1 MTPKSP
7 NITVRVVGATDVGLI
22 REHNEDRLTL
32 LDLDS
37 GEADFRQP
45 RAIDLGAHGLLMVV
59 CDGMGGAAAG
69 EVAAQMAVDTMR
81 REMAMHAPAGT
92 IAASR
97 ATLPPGSQISSMT
110 TPARLP
116 RAARVDGVDTVDPTA
131 SGAIEPNP
139 GSEDPVPTTTSQ
151 AQPSAEDPGA
161 RLLPEAPAAS
171 MQSVENPPQDLVT
184 GPSASVDS
192 DDPPMTEE
200 RLHALA
206 RQIRVAGQRA
216 NREIGDAASADPTK
230 QGMGTTMTCMLL
242 LRSHV
247 LVGQVGD
254 SRAYLWRA
262 GKLTQIT
269 HDQSLVNQLLES
281 GQITQEQAKAFEYTN
296 VILQALG
303 VQEGVDVVLSAESVR
318 RDDRILLCSDGLSGL
333 VTDEEIQAVLGSE
346 DPVDEMAKR
355 LIEMARA
362 AGGPDNITG
371 IIAHVTGDGA
381 SLPGAGDE
389 VAYRPLYIDGDRPPE
404 RRAWM
409 PSYGQPM
416 GSGGMDLMGPSAIQN
431 APTGARPWR
440 ALTITLVLVVF
451 ALGLYLGLSR
461 RGNPTP
467 PLVQSKPQPG
477 TSTPPKSTQP
487 VVAAAGNPDLAVP
500 ADAGTGRPT
509 VPPITVPPSV
519 DAGKADA
526 GPPPPDLAT
535 MAPTVEPQNT
545 GPTDVDA
552 KIDPVN
558 AGPAGA
564 KQPKKKPKKPRP
576 PIDLTTPTM
585 QPGVT
590 PPSDPGQPPT
600 GKEGPPSGEP
610 STKPEPSQAPAPP
623 PSPAPVIEKPVPAP
637 PTPPPVSIPI
647 PAPPAPP
654 VLVTPTVSP
663 TASQPGK

>member
-37 GEADFRQP
+37 GETDFRQP

-81 REMAMHAPAGT
+81 REMALHAPAGA

-97 ATLPPGSQISSMT
+97 ATLPSGSQISSMT

-116 RAARVDGVDTVDPTA
+116 RAARADGVDTVDPTA
-131 SGAIEPNP
+131 SGAIETSPS
-139 GSEDPVPTTTSQ
+139 SEDPVPTSTSL
-151 AQPSAEDPGA
+151 AQPSAEDPG
-161 RLLPEAPAAS
+161 PSPHQEAPGAA
-171 MQSVENPPQDLVT
+171 MQSVENRPQELVEGPP
-184 GPSASVDS
+184 ASVDS

-200 RLHALA
+200 RLHELA

-216 NREIGDAASADPTK
+216 NREIGDAASADVTK
-230 QGMGTTMTCMLL
+230 QGMGTTMTCMLM

-318 RDDRILLCSDGLSGL
+318 RNDRILLCSDGLSGL

-362 AGGPDNITG
+362 AGGPDNITA
-371 IIAHVTGDGA
+371 IIAQVTGDGA

-389 VAYRPLYIDGDRPPE
+389 VAYRPMYIDGDRPPE

-431 APTGARPWR
+431 TPPGARPWR
-440 ALTITLVLVVF
+440 TLTIALVLVVF
-451 ALGLYLGLSR
+451 ALGLYIGLSR
-461 RGNPTP
+461 RVNPP
-467 PLVQSKPQPG
+467 NPLVQIKPQPG
-477 TSTPPKSTQP
+477 TGVPPKAIQP
-487 VVAAAGNPDLAVP
+487 VVAAAGTPDLAVP
-500 ADAGTGRPT
+500 ADADAGRPT

-526 GPPPPDLAT
+526 GPSPPDLAT
-535 MAPTVEPQNT
+535 TVTVVDPQNT
-545 GPTDVDA
+545 GPTEVDA
-552 KIDPVN
+552 KTDPGN
-558 AGPAGA
+558 AAPVGV

-576 PIDLTTPTM
+576 PIEVTTPTM

-590 PPSDPGQPPT
+590 PPPDPGQAPT
-600 GKEGPPSGEP
+600 GKDVPPSGEP
-610 STKPEPSQAPAPP
+610 SAKPEPSQAPAPP